1 MFRIHVN
8 YAIVLLISCAAL
20 AGCGGRGFSSGGGT
34 PSPGTAPIVLAMTD
48 TPPTNVSIL
57 SAEVT
62 LTGATLSPGN
72 VSLLTT
78 PITVELTRLQTDIAF
93 LSKTNVNAGSYTSLA
108 LTFANLSLTI
118 ENDTAS
124 AIGTCVVGA
133 ICTIPPTATANL
145 LTTITIPTLTVSSTT
160 GAG

>member
-1 MFRIHVN
+1 MFRIPLN
-8 YAIVLLISCAAL
+8 GKIPLLIVCAAL
-20 AGCGGRGFSSGGGT
+20 AGCGGRGRAISGGGGT
-34 PSPGTAPIVLAMTD
+34 PSGTAPVVLTMTD
-48 TPPTNVSIL
+48 TPPTNVTIL
-57 SAEVT
+57 SAQVT

-118 ENDTAS
+118 ENDTVS
-124 AIGTCVVGA
+124 PIVSGGTTCKVRD
-133 ICTIPPTATANL
+133 ICTIAPTTK
-145 LTTITIPTLTVSSTT
+145 V
-160 GAG
+160 